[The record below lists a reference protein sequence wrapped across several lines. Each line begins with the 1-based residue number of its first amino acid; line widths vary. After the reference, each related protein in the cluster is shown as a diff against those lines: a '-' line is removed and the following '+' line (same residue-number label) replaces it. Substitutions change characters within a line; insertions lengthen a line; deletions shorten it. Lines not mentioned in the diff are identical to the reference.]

1 MYIFDSIGVNV
12 VYDCLRWLNEVVG
25 PDMLEVLAVFVAL
38 LDRSCTCSTLSCH
51 M

>member
-38 LDRSCTCSTLSCH
+38 LEAVHVALCHVTCK
-51 M
+51 